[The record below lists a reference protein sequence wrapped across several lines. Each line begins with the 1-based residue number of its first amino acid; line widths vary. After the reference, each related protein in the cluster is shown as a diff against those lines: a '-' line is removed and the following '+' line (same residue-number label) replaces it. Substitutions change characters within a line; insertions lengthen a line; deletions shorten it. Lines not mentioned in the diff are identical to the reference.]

1 MFHFIFKTKLK
12 RNVEIIWSIWLF
24 KDNDSRTQLS
34 CKDNLLARK
43 PRQTNCMLIHGRLE
57 DLVQLNNVSF
67 RISLRWLTYIDNSV
81 DQIINEIQEGGR
93 KEGRK

>member
-43 PRQTNCMLIHGRLE
+43 PRQTNCMLIYGRLE
-57 DLVQLNNVSF
+57 DLVQLNNS
-67 RISLRWLTYIDNSV
+67 IKSASPA
-81 DQIINEIQEGGR
+81 R
-93 KEGRK
+93 KKTKRSRVLQVTLEQGA